1 MNLIEAIYEHGVF
14 KPVGNPMLAEGQRV
28 RIILNSEKDG
38 YSVRAEKFRALFKLT
53 QSLPELQNITEEEIA
68 AEIADYR
75 SDK

>member
-14 KPVGNPMLAEGQRV
+14 KPIGNPMLAEGQRV
-28 RIILNSEKDG
+28 KIFLDSEKNE
-38 YSVRAEKFRALFKLT
+38 YAARAEKFRALFKLT